1 MAKTPDYFHGKTIL
15 ITGAGSG
22 IGRATAL
29 VFAREGA
36 NIVCADLDPE
46 AAERVANQVIQMGA
60 KATFVQCDVTV
71 RAEVNVMVGQAIK
84 DFGKVDFELNSAGGA
99 LARKPFLEITEDL
112 WERTYALN
120 VKGTFNS
127 TQAIIPHML
136 ENGAGV
142 IVNIASVAAKVG
154 GAGNSIHY
162 ASSKGA
168 VDTMTMGVGR
178 EFARRGIRCLS
189 ISPGVVD
196 TAFHTETPET
206 VLQAYNDLTPM
217 GRMAAPEEIA
227 ETVLFACSD
236 AAPYMTADTIYVSG
250 GLR

>member
-1 MAKTPDYFHGKTIL
+1 MPKTPDYFHGKTIL
-15 ITGAGSG
+15 ITGAGRG

-36 NIVCADLDPE
+36 NVVCSDIDAE
-46 AAERVANQVIQMGA
+46 AAERVSNQVIQMGA
-60 KATFVQCDVTV
+60 KATFNQCDVTV
-71 RAEVNVMVGQAIK
+71 RAEVDAMVAQAIN
-84 DFGKVDFELNSAGGA
+84 DFGRVDFELNSAGGA
-99 LARKPFLEITEDL
+99 LARRPFLEITEDL

-127 TQAIIPHML
+127 AQAVIPHML
-136 ENGAGV
+136 TEGGGV
-142 IVNIASVAAKVG
+142 IVNIASVASKVG
-154 GAGNSIHY
+154 GAGNSVHY

-168 VDTMTMGVGR
+168 VDTMTMGIGR
-178 EFARRGIRCLS
+178 EFAGRGIRCLS

-196 TAFHTETPET
+196 TSFHETTPPE
-206 VLQAYNDLTPM
+206 VLDGYASITPM
-217 GRMAAPEEIA
+217 GRMAQPEEIA

-236 AAPYMTADTIYVSG
+236 AAPYMTADSIMVSG

>member
-1 MAKTPDYFHGKTIL
+1 MVKTPDFFKNKTIL

-22 IGRATAL
+22 IGRATAN

-36 NIVCADLDPE
+36 NVVCVDVDIA
-46 AAERVANQVIQMGA
+46 AAERTANQVIQLGS
-60 KATFVQCDVTV
+60 KALYIQCDVTD
-71 RAEVNVMVGQAIK
+71 RAQVETMISKALEQFRNI
-84 DFGKVDFELNSAGGA
+84 DFELNSAGGA
-99 LARKPFLEITEDL
+99 IARKPFLEITNEL
-112 WERTYALN
+112 WEKTYALN
-120 VKGTFNS
+120 VTGTFNT

-136 ENGAGV
+136 SQKSGV

-168 VDTMTMGVGR
+168 VDTMTMGIAR
-178 EFARRGIRCLS
+178 EFASQGIRCLS

-196 TAFHTETPET
+196 TAFHNETPPE
-206 VLQAYNDLTPM
+206 VLQGYNSLTPM

-227 ETVLFACSD
+227 ETILFVCSD

>member
-1 MAKTPDYFHGKTIL
+1 MVKTPDFFKNKTIL

-22 IGRATAL
+22 IGRATAN

-36 NIVCADLDPE
+36 NVVCVDVDIA
-46 AAERVANQVIQMGA
+46 AAERTANQVIQLGS
-60 KATFVQCDVTV
+60 KALYIQCDVTD
-71 RAEVNVMVGQAIK
+71 RAQVETMISKALEQFRII
-84 DFGKVDFELNSAGGA
+84 DFELNSAGGA
-99 LARKPFLEITEDL
+99 IARKPFLEITNEL
-112 WERTYALN
+112 WEKTYALN
-120 VKGTFNS
+120 VTGTFNT

-136 ENGAGV
+136 SQKSGV

-168 VDTMTMGVGR
+168 VDTMTMGIAR
-178 EFARRGIRCLS
+178 EFASQGIRCLS

-196 TAFHTETPET
+196 TAFHNETPPE
-206 VLQAYNDLTPM
+206 VLQGYNSLTPM

-227 ETVLFACSD
+227 ETILFVCSD